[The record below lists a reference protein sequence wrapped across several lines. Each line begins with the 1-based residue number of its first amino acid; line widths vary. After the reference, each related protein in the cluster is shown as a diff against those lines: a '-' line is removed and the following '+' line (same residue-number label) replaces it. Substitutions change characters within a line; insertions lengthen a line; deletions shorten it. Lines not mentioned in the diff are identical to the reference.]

1 MEKKDFSALKT
12 NGQLPDP
19 RTVNTEKIIEQ
30 IWQTY
35 LDAIGSLLH
44 DVEAAALELEAG
56 VNVDENKA
64 AIRRILHSIKGDSGM
79 TGLMDIHDLCHKSET
94 IFEEID
100 DHSKAADMVLKV
112 KDWINAA
119 IQHVINGD
127 TISEQ
132 EKPDTS
138 NSSSKLRALIIDDD
152 DVCRQRLLMMLE
164 GFFDCTFAVNG
175 HEGLETYKESRQQN
189 NPFDFI
195 TLDINMPELN
205 GHETLEGI
213 RKFEDE
219 NSISGLDGVK
229 VIMTTSEGDSKHIFS
244 AFRQGC
250 EAYVTKSDMGEKLLD
265 EIAKLGL
272 LKVVE
277 VQKNYSVS

>member
-1 MEKKDFSALKT
+1 MDKKDFSALKS
-12 NGQLPDP
+12 NGPLPNP
-19 RTVNTEKIIEQ
+19 RTVNAEKIVEQ
-30 IWQTY
+30 VWQTY
-35 LDAIGSLLH
+35 LDAVGSLLH
-44 DVEAAALELEAG
+44 DVEAAALELESG

-79 TGLMDIHDLCHKSET
+79 TGVMDIHDLCHQTET
-94 IFEEID
+94 VFEEFTD
-100 DHSKAADMVLKV
+100 NGQAADMVLKV
-112 KDWINAA
+112 KDWINSA
-119 IQHVINGD
+119 IQHIIDGD
-127 TISEQ
+127 TICEQ
-132 EKPDTS
+132 EKPETS
-138 NSSSKLRALIIDDD
+138 KNNSKLRALIIDDD

-164 GFFDCTFAVNG
+164 SFFDCTFAVNG
-175 HEGLETYKESRQQN
+175 RAGLEAYQESRQQGQ
-189 NPFDFI
+189 PFDFI

-219 NSISGLDGVK
+219 SGVSGLDGVK

-250 EAYVTKSDMGEKLLD
+250 EAYVTKSDMGEKLLE